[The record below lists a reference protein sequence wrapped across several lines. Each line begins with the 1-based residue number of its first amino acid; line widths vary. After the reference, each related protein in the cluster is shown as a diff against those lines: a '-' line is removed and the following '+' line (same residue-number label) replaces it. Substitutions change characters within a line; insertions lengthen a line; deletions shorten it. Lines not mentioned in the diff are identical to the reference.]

1 MFDIGC
7 IVVMLVVVMAEVL
20 KFITIGLVLSLLP
33 MVMRVVHVVVMVGVA
48 VFKFLVIVVDM
59 IINHSA

>member
-48 VFKFLVIVVDM
+48 VFKFLVIVVVM

>member
-33 MVMRVVHVVVMVGVA
+33 MVMRVVVVVMVGVA
-48 VFKFLVIVVDM
+48 VFKFLVIVVVM

>member
-48 VFKFLVIVVDM
+48 VFKFLVTVVVM

>member
-33 MVMRVVHVVVMVGVA
+33 MVMRVVVVVMVGVA
-48 VFKFLVIVVDM
+48 FFKFLVIVVVM